1 MENENPRKGDII
13 ELGIT
18 DFAEKEQCFGRLE
31 NGMGVMVSGT
41 LAIGD
46 RIAARVRRVRQR
58 YIEAEVLEILVP
70 SVDRTAPPCSF
81 FGVCGG
87 CRFMHVNYEA
97 QLRYKRKKVCDAL
110 VHLGDFSNPPVSGT
124 LRASESFHYRNKIEF
139 SCSARRYLLPEELSR
154 EKLLRPKNFALGFHT
169 PGNYDKVIDIDYCYL
184 AREEMNTVLRI
195 TKGFILQRGLAP
207 YDAKSHE
214 GFIRNLV
221 VRFSENRGE
230 LMVNLVTSWHDR
242 ELMREYAAAL
252 ESELPEEKL
261 TVVNNVT
268 GKRNTVAVGE
278 EEFTIFGKGYI
289 TERLVGLD
297 FRISANSFFQTNSS
311 QAERLYEGILEVAG
325 LREDDTVYDLYC
337 GTGTITLFLARHCRQ
352 AVGLEVV
359 ESSVKDARNNAML
372 NRIGNAVFFM
382 VDLKDLHSMEESL
395 SDYKAPGVVVTDP
408 PRAGMHPKALDT
420 MLQLG
425 ARRIVYVSCNPASLA
440 RDGREICS
448 RGYTLQSVTPV
459 DMFPHTSHIESIAC
473 FELGG

>member
-1 MENENPRKGDII
+1 
-13 ELGIT
+13 
-18 DFAEKEQCFGRLE
+18 
-31 NGMGVMVSGT
+31 
-41 LAIGD
+41 
-46 RIAARVRRVRQR
+46 
-58 YIEAEVLEILVP
+58 
-70 SVDRTAPPCSF
+70 
-81 FGVCGG
+81 
-87 CRFMHVNYEA
+87 
-97 QLRYKRKKVCDAL
+97 
-110 VHLGDFSNPPVSGT
+110 
-124 LRASESFHYRNKIEF
+124 
-139 SCSARRYLLPEELSR
+139 
-154 EKLLRPKNFALGFHT
+154 
-169 PGNYDKVIDIDYCYL
+169 
-184 AREEMNTVLRI
+184 
-195 TKGFILQRGLAP
+195 
-207 YDAKSHE
+207 
-214 GFIRNLV
+214 
-221 VRFSENRGE
+221 
-230 LMVNLVTSWHDR
+230 MVNLVTSWHDR